1 MINGYDRLKI
11 ILFGSLVNGDIH
23 EFSDIN
29 LIVIKDSQKGFY
41 ERLKEVGL
49 LVMPELGVDI
59 LVYTIYTIT
68 PAGKFMLT
76 VFGAIYVLSA
86 NERI

>member
-1 MINGYDRLKI
+1 
-11 ILFGSLVNGDIH
+11 VNGDIH

-41 ERLKEVGL
+41 ERLKGVGL
-49 LVMPELGVDI
+49 LVMPELGADI
-59 LVYTIYTIT
+59 LVYTIYTTT